1 MSIKLNVYLLYG
13 YFQQN
18 QCLNIKKHAI
28 YIIHRLVCDPYAHG
42 PPGNCTSCP
51 CNKYT
56 FNFIDIYSFIPASAC
71 VGMGPSALLCL
82 GAYNAAKMALYHY
95 IYVYPTG

>member
-1 MSIKLNVYLLYG
+1 M
-13 YFQQN
+13 
-18 QCLNIKKHAI
+18 
-28 YIIHRLVCDPYAHG
+28 
-42 PPGNCTSCP
+42 
-51 CNKYT
+51 

-95 IYVYPTG
+95 IYLLLIKQLKYLL